1 MNNKE
6 RQYIKRVIQEEYLSF
21 MKEVGLCHNK
31 NTGHFDKC
39 SPGNTYSLSDRGA
52 KSAGVD
58 SKYVK
63 RGTLTK
69 TKSKGDVPVT
79 RAYFGLNSNNKSGG
93 RIKITSGDK
102 ISPKLSVSKYPK
114 PYKEG
119 LKEAS
124 LAMAQW
130 VASQNGSSDDDLIDE
145 SDCDCR
151 SEKLASYQAGL
162 NASLEFI
169 RSYEQSKKGD

>member
-130 VASQNGSSDDDLIDE
+130 VASSGSQCQLGVHTKLRAIQEGRLIRNISLYTHRLE
-145 SDCDCR
+145 VYSIR
-151 SEKLASYQAGL
+151 ALL
-162 NASLEFI
+162 NI
-169 RSYEQSKKGD
+169 